1 VYDRRSDGDAGAAVQ
16 SRRRAGANGL
26 TTSAARPPA
35 GGAMSSREAAGALA
49 GLKVVDLSRVLGGPY
64 CAQMLADHGAD
75 VIKVEP
81 PQGDETRGW
90 GPPFDAEGISAYF
103 AGINRNKRVIGLDL
117 SKPKGRD
124 VLLKLL
130 DGADV
135 LIENFKP
142 GTMEKWG
149 LGYDETL
156 ARRFPRLI
164 HARVTGF
171 GADGPMGGF
180 PGYDAMVQA
189 WAGLVSVNG
198 DPEAGP
204 VRIGV
209 PVVDLA
215 TGMNACM
222 GILMA
227 LYERQHSGKGQ
238 FVDATLFDSAVALQ
252 HPHAPNYF
260 MAGVK
265 PKLYGNS
272 HGNLAPYANFPTRGR
287 NIVIGAGNDAQFR
300 KLAQL
305 LGKPELADDPRFKT
319 NKDRIAHKPALEAEL
334 RALTAQRDGE
344 SFATELMQ
352 NGVPSGAVLEVP
364 DVMEHPHTRHR
375 DMVWQKDG
383 YRNVGN
389 PVKLARTPPSLRSKP
404 KVFGQDTR
412 SVLQAH
418 GFADAEVDALIGE
431 GVAFAAAKIA

>member
-1 VYDRRSDGDAGAAVQ
+1 
-16 SRRRAGANGL
+16 
-26 TTSAARPPA
+26 
-35 GGAMSSREAAGALA
+35 MSFPSTAGALA
-49 GLKVVDLSRVLGGPY
+49 GLKVIDLSRVLGGPY
-64 CAQMLADHGAD
+64 CAQMLADHGAE
-75 VIKVEP
+75 VTKVEP

-103 AGINRNKRVIGLDL
+103 AGINRNKRTIGLDL
-117 SKPKGRD
+117 SRPQGRD

-130 DGADV
+130 AGADV
-135 LIENFKP
+135 LIENFKT
-142 GTMEKWG
+142 GTMEKWS
-149 LGYDETL
+149 LGYEATL
-156 ARRFPRLI
+156 APKFPRLI

-189 WAGLVSVNG
+189 WGGLVSVNG
-198 DPEAGP
+198 DPGAGP

-227 LYERQHSGKGQ
+227 LYERQRSGKGQ

-260 MAGVK
+260 MAGAK

-300 KLAQL
+300 KLVQL
-305 LGKPELADDPRFKT
+305 LGKPALADDPRFKT
-319 NKDRIAHKPALEAEL
+319 NKDRIANKPALEAEL
-334 RALTAQRDGE
+334 AALTVERDGE

-364 DVMEHPHTRHR
+364 DVMEHGHTKHR
-375 DMVWQKDG
+375 DMVWAMDG

-389 PVKLARTPPSLRSKP
+389 PVKLSRTPPALRSKP
-404 KVFGQDTR
+404 KVFGADTR
-412 SVLQAH
+412 AVLKAH
-418 GFADAEVDALIGE
+418 GYSDAEIEALIASE
-431 GVAFAAAKIA
+431 VVQAARP